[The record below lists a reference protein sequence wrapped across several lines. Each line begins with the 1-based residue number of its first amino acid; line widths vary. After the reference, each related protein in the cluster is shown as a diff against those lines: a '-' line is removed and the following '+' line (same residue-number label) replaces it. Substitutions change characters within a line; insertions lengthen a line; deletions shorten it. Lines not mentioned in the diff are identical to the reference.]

1 MGKFERL
8 DQLLSENK
16 GYLRT
21 SDAVAAGVSKST
33 LAAYVRENGLERT
46 AHGLYMS
53 KEAWPDALYVLQVRY
68 PKAVFSHETALYLLG
83 AAEREPLRFSVTLEA
98 GTNVAGLTKQGV
110 RVHTIKKD
118 LFKMGL
124 SEAASPVGH
133 TLRSY
138 DMERTICDLVRSRRC
153 IEAQTLQGA
162 VKGYART
169 KNIPRLMRYAK
180 ALSIESV
187 IRQYMEVLL

>member
-1 MGKFERL
+1 MKNFRE
-8 DQLLSENK
+8 
-16 GYLRT
+16 
-21 SDAVAAGVSKST
+21 A
-33 LAAYVRENGLERT
+33 ENGDLAIVTPVRRCSNSCFSIAYGYEFFYHIPLALGIAT
-46 AHGLYMS
+46 GCPCLIFVVASLPHMS
-53 KEAWPDALYVLQVRY
+53 I
-68 PKAVFSHETALYLLG
+68 
-83 AAEREPLRFSVTLEA
+83 SVTLEA

-118 LFKMGL
+118 LFEMGL

-162 VKGYART
+162 VKGYARSKT
-169 KNIPRLMRYAK
+169 KNTPRLMRYAK

>member
-1 MGKFERL
+1 
-8 DQLLSENK
+8 LLSENK

-46 AHGLYMS
+46 AHGLYMA

-118 LFKMGL
+118 LFEMGL

-162 VKGYART
+162 VKGYARSKT
-169 KNIPRLMRYAK
+169 KNTPRLMRYAK

>member
-53 KEAWPDALYVLQVRY
+53 KEIIERQMHGKLYDEQGE
-68 PKAVFSHETALYLLG
+68 FG
-83 AAEREPLRFSVTLEA
+83 ARFV
-98 GTNVAGLTKQGV
+98 
-110 RVHTIKKD
+110 
-118 LFKMGL
+118 
-124 SEAASPVGH
+124 
-133 TLRSY
+133 
-138 DMERTICDLVRSRRC
+138 
-153 IEAQTLQGA
+153 IELPF
-162 VKGYART
+162 V
-169 KNIPRLMRYAK
+169 
-180 ALSIESV
+180 
-187 IRQYMEVLL
+187 

>member
-83 AAEREPLRFSVTLEA
+83 AAEREPLRFCLCV
-98 GTNVAGLTKQGV
+98 
-110 RVHTIKKD
+110 IKK
-118 LFKMGL
+118 
-124 SEAASPVGH
+124 
-133 TLRSY
+133 
-138 DMERTICDLVRSRRC
+138 
-153 IEAQTLQGA
+153 
-162 VKGYART
+162 
-169 KNIPRLMRYAK
+169 
-180 ALSIESV
+180 
-187 IRQYMEVLL
+187 

>member
-68 PKAVFSHETALYLLG
+68 HTKRLSTYWEPRNVNPCAFLLRLKP
-83 AAEREPLRFSVTLEA
+83 AQMLR
-98 GTNVAGLTKQGV
+98 
-110 RVHTIKKD
+110 
-118 LFKMGL
+118 
-124 SEAASPVGH
+124 ASP
-133 TLRSY
+133 
-138 DMERTICDLVRSRRC
+138 SR
-153 IEAQTLQGA
+153 A
-162 VKGYART
+162 
-169 KNIPRLMRYAK
+169 
-180 ALSIESV
+180 
-187 IRQYMEVLL
+187 

>member
-118 LFKMGL
+118 LFEMGL

-162 VKGYART
+162 VKG
-169 KNIPRLMRYAK
+169 
-180 ALSIESV
+180 
-187 IRQYMEVLL
+187 